1 MDSETDMSDGEIN
14 QAGLS
19 SLELW
24 RMLQRGV
31 QTAFGSDGALLPDD
45 AMAYLFDTEEEL
57 VSLLRSILGEG
68 AEGLLQARAIMLEL
82 QSRAERTI
90 HCLHKRQA
98 LVPSEVKWLSIFN
111 EAKRQC
117 VVASGVVQTVPGLAA
132 CGALRRQGRYKTRR
146 ARGLARASGEES
158 RQAVEAQELMRW
170 RKELASLIVDAAL
183 PVVEPMALVRDRDA
197 VLLGALGPARAST
210 IRKHVREWR
219 KARAFCLSVSGK
231 PWPEH
236 IGVVLDY
243 LHERRLEPCA
253 RSVPAAFLAALS
265 FIEKVGAVRRTERL
279 SEASL
284 LRNTVNQLTAD
295 LESKAPP
302 KRQAPM
308 LPLSIIGATELA
320 VSDNSLPTY
329 TRGFAFYKLLK
340 RWTASRTNDLFG
352 LSPDSLR
359 LSEHGLQGTLD
370 RTKCSGPGKRI
381 RFFTYLHQPPRL
393 RNEPKLAGGR
403 LGHLAAREH
412 GVSAR
417 CEAQLGRLC
426 AHNSIEQRIPQPI
439 ACAYVDG

>member
-24 RMLQRGV
+24 RMLPRVV
-31 QTAFGSDGALLPDD
+31 QTAFGSGGALLSDD

-57 VSLLRSILGEG
+57 VSLLQSILGPG
-68 AEGLLQARAIMLEL
+68 AEGLLQAHQIMLEL
-82 QSRAERTI
+82 QARAERTI
-90 HCLHKRQA
+90 HGIHKRRA
-98 LVPSEVKWLSIFN
+98 LVPPEMMWLSVFN
-111 EAKRQC
+111 NAKRQC
-117 VVASGVVQTVPGLAA
+117 MVASSMMHGVPGLAA
-132 CGALRRQGRYKTRR
+132 GGALRRQGRYKTRR

-158 RQAVEAQELMRW
+158 RQAVEAKELERW

-197 VLLGALGPARAST
+197 VLVGALGPARAST

-236 IGVVLDY
+236 IGVILDY

-253 RSVPAAFLAALS
+253 RTVPAAFLAALS
-265 FIEKVGAVRRTERL
+265 FIEKVGAVRCAERL
-279 SEASL
+279 SEDPL

-295 LESKAPP
+295 LESRAPP

-320 VSDNSLPTY
+320 VSDTSLPTY

-340 RWTASRTNDLFG
+340 LWTASRTNDLFG
-352 LSPDSLR
+352 LNPDSLR
-359 LSEHGLQGTLD
+359 LSEFGLQGTLD

-381 RFFTYLHQPPRL
+381 RFL
-393 RNEPKLAGGR
+393 
-403 LGHLAAREH
+403 
-412 GVSAR
+412 
-417 CEAQLGRLC
+417 
-426 AHNSIEQRIPQPI
+426 SIFISRRVFIMNPNWL
-439 ACAYVDG
+439 VDGQTILVRGTVWPTMHAPWR